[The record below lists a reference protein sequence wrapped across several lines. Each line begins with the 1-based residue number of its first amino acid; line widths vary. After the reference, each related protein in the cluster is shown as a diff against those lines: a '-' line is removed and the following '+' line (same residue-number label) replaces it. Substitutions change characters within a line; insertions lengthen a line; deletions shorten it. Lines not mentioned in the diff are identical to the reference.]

1 MEINWSILEAHGE
14 LILDGL
20 YRIPDRDK
28 VGLNQIMINL
38 KNLNPLRILSAT
50 YKLKS
55 GQTLIVFHINSV
67 KYLSISLHLRN
78 S

>member
-28 VGLNQIMINL
+28 AGLKQIMINL

-50 YKLKS
+50 Y
-55 GQTLIVFHINSV
+55 N
-67 KYLSISLHLRN
+67 
-78 S
+78 